1 MLDVKVFIFDLLPY
15 GENLEHLKN
24 GQTELPWPL
33 PKTHFKPEVAVRTYA
48 EHLEAWEELDRL
60 GYDGVGFNEHHTSPY
75 GLMNSPNLLAASAA
89 QRTKKLKL
97 LIYGNLLPIH
107 EPLRL
112 AEELAMLDCLSNG
125 RIISGFARGIPREHN
140 VFNISQSESRA
151 RFEEGWEIIRGAWT
165 QEVFSYSGKFWNYKD
180 VSIWPRPVQQPHP
193 PVWVPVTAS
202 KETIEWAARNNIPIT
217 PGQSSHRGVREDVIG
232 FYAKQLAANGHE
244 ITPQHLVIQADVY
257 VADSKEQAIEEAGPY
272 ALYFNRTLFSHGN
285 ITERNLQEQV
295 GYVSSASHDYLRP
308 EHVPLVSGNRER
320 YRGMTMEGIRQI
332 ARDLPWGPPDEV
344 VERILSAADHA
355 GANQV
360 TVMLN
365 RGAMP
370 HEMFMQQIRSFARDV
385 LPRLQAHSVTRVPIA
400 EQALSRAH
408 A

>member
-1 MLDVKVFIFDLLPY
+1 VNVFVFDLLPY
-15 GENLEHLKN
+15 GENLEHLKE

-33 PKTHFKPEVAVRTYA
+33 PRRHFKPDVAVATYE
-48 EHLEAWEELDRL
+48 EHLQAWEELDRL

-89 QRTKKLKL
+89 QRTKHLKL

-140 VFNISQSESRA
+140 VFNIPQSESRA
-151 RFEEGWEIIRGAWT
+151 RFEEAWEIIRGAWT
-165 QEVFSYSGKFWNYKD
+165 DEVFSYTGQFWQYEN
-180 VSIWPRPVQQPHP
+180 VSLWPRPVQQPHP

-232 FYAKQLAANGHE
+232 FYAKQLAANGHQ

-257 VADSKEQAIEEAGPY
+257 VADSKDQAVEEAAPY

-285 ITERNLQEQV
+285 ITERNLQAQV

-320 YRGMTMEGIRQI
+320 YRGMTMDGIRQL
-332 ARDLPWGPPDEV
+332 AQDLPWGPPDEV
-344 VERILSAADHA
+344 AERIISAADHA
-355 GANQV
+355 GANLL

-370 HEMFMQQIRSFARDV
+370 HEMFMHQIRRFARDV
-385 LPRLQAHSVTRVPIA
+385 LPQLHDHEVTRVPIA
-400 EQALSRAH
+400 ERALAH

>member
-1 MLDVKVFIFDLLPY
+1 VPY
-15 GENLEHLKN
+15 GENLEHLKE

-33 PKTHFKPEVAVRTYA
+33 PRRHFKPDVAVATYE
-48 EHLEAWEELDRL
+48 EHLQAWEELDRL

-89 QRTKKLKL
+89 QRTKHLKL

-140 VFNISQSESRA
+140 VFNIPQSESRA
-151 RFEEGWEIIRGAWT
+151 RFEEAWEIIRGAWT
-165 QEVFSYSGKFWNYKD
+165 DEVFSYTGQFWQYEN
-180 VSIWPRPVQQPHP
+180 VSLWPRPVQQPHP

-232 FYAKQLAANGHE
+232 FYAKQLAANGHQ

-257 VADSKEQAIEEAGPY
+257 VADSKDQAVEEAAPY

-285 ITERNLQEQV
+285 ITERNLQAQV

-320 YRGMTMEGIRQI
+320 YRGMTMDGIRQL
-332 ARDLPWGPPDEV
+332 AQDLPWGPPDEV
-344 VERILSAADHA
+344 AERIISAADHA
-355 GANQV
+355 GANLL

-370 HEMFMQQIRSFARDV
+370 HEMFMHQIRRFARDV
-385 LPRLQAHSVTRVPIA
+385 LPQLHDHEVTRVPIA
-400 EQALSRAH
+400 ERALAH

>member
-1 MLDVKVFIFDLLPY
+1 MKVFVFDLLQY
-15 GENLEHLKN
+15 AEHLDHLRE
-24 GQTELPWPL
+24 GSELPWPL
-33 PKTHFKPEVAVRTYA
+33 PKRHFKPEVAVQTYQ
-48 EHLEAWEELDRL
+48 EHLAAWEEMDRL
-60 GYDGVGFNEHHTSPY
+60 GFDGVGFNEHHTSPY

-89 QRTKKLKL
+89 QRTKRLKL

-140 VFNISQSESRA
+140 VYNVPQGESRA
-151 RFEEGWEIIRGAWT
+151 RFEEAWEIIRGAWT
-165 QEVFSYSGKFWNYKD
+165 EEVFSFTGQFWTYKD
-180 VSIWPRPVQQPHP
+180 VAIWPRPVQQPHP

-202 KETIEWAARNNIPIT
+202 KETIEWAARHNIPIT
-217 PGQSSHRGVREDVIG
+217 PGQSSHRGLREDVIG
-232 FYAKQLAANGHE
+232 FYARELARHGHR
-244 ITPQHLVIQADVY
+244 ITPGHLIIQAEVY
-257 VADSKEQAIEEAGPY
+257 VADSKDQAIEEAGPY

-285 ITERNLQEQV
+285 ITERNLQAQV

-320 YRGMTMEGIRQI
+320 YRGMTMEGIRQL
-332 ARDLPWGPPDEV
+332 AQEMPWGPADEV
-344 VERILSAADHA
+344 VERIISAADHA
-355 GANQV
+355 GANTV
-360 TVMLN
+360 SVMLN

-370 HEMFMQQIRSFARDV
+370 HEMFLEQIRRFARDV
-385 LPRLQAHSVTRVPIA
+385 LPRLQAHQVTRVPIA
-400 EQALSRAH
+400 ERALAH

>member
-1 MLDVKVFIFDLLPY
+1 MRVFVFDLLPY
-15 GENLEHLKN
+15 GENLEYLKS
-24 GQTELPWPL
+24 GAIELPWPL
-33 PKTHFKPEVAVRTYA
+33 PKEHFKPEVAVRTYA
-48 EHLEAWEELDRL
+48 EHLEAWDELDRL
-60 GYDGVGFNEHHTSPY
+60 GFDGVGFNEHHTSPY

-89 QRTKKLKL
+89 QRTKHLKL

-140 VFNISQSESRA
+140 VYSVPQSESRQ
-151 RFEEGWEIIRGAWT
+151 RFEEAWEIIRGAWT
-165 QEVFSYSGKFWNYKD
+165 DEVFSYTGRFWSYKD
-180 VSIWPRPVQQPHP
+180 IALWPRPVQQPHP

-202 KETIEWAARNNIPIT
+202 KETIEWAARHNIPIT
-217 PGQSSHRGVREDVIG
+217 PGLSSHRGLREDVIG
-232 FYAKQLAANGHE
+232 FYARELARHGHR
-244 ITPQHLVIQADVY
+244 ITPDHLVIQNDVY
-257 VADSKEQAIEEAGPY
+257 IADTKQQAVEEAGPY

-285 ITERNLQEQV
+285 ITERGLQAQV

-320 YRGMTMEGIRQI
+320 YRGMTMDGIRQL
-332 ARDLPWGPPDEV
+332 AQDLPWGPPDEV
-344 VERILSAADHA
+344 VERIISAADHA
-355 GANQV
+355 GANQITV
-360 TVMLN
+360 TLN

-370 HEMFMQQIRSFARDV
+370 HAMFLEQIHRFARYV
-385 LPRLQAHSVTRVPIA
+385 LPRLQAHEVTRVPIA
-400 EQALSRAH
+400 ERALAH